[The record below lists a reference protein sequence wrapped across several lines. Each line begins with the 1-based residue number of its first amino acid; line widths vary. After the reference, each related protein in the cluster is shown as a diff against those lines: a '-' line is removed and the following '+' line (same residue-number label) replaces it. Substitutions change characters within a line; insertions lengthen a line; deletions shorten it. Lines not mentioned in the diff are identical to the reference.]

1 MDLAFYT
8 YFYGSNN
15 NPAFYIPEVPTLKY
29 KCYYFTNNM
38 DMLNNLK
45 STQWIP
51 VYNNIPISENAIE
64 SCMNGKE
71 TKVLPHKNPLLQ
83 KFTYLC
89 YLDNKL
95 NKIDI
100 DFVERYINN
109 YFIKQ
114 NYALLLRVHQ
124 FVHESVWNEYNESML
139 QERYRIQS
147 NQYKQYIK
155 KQVDNGLIE
164 TTTKHCTCNFLIR
177 NMKHEKINLIND
189 TWYEHIQECGIQDQI
204 SFFFVKQI
212 FDAYI
217 FPFSESQYRITDNRI
232 IDNMITDNRI
242 TDNRITDN
250 EKSNYNNIILN
261 INSITRI
268 IM

>member
-15 NPAFYIPEVPTLKY
+15 NPSFFVPEVPTFKY
-29 KCYYFTNNM
+29 KCYYFTNNVNM
-38 DMLNNLK
+38 FNTLRTTTN
-45 STQWIP
+45 WIP
-51 VYNNIPISENAIE
+51 ILDNKPISEDPIE
-64 SCMNGKE
+64 SCMAGKE
-71 TKVLPHKNPLLQ
+71 IKVLPHKHEALQ
-83 KFTYLC
+83 NHSYLC

-95 NKIDI
+95 NDINI

-109 YFIKQ
+109 YFINK

-124 FVHESVWNEYNESML
+124 FVNESVWNEFKESML

-147 NQYKQYIK
+147 DQYRQYIQ
-155 KQVDNGLIE
+155 KQVNNGLSE

-177 NMKHEKINLIND
+177 NMKHEKINLINE
-189 TWYEHIQECGIQDQI
+189 TWFEHIQECGIQDQI

-212 FDAYI
+212 YEAYI
-217 FPFSESQYRITDNRI
+217 FPFTESQYKTNIHQFHI
-232 IDNMITDNRI
+232 
-242 TDNRITDN
+242 
-250 EKSNYNNIILN
+250 NN
-261 INSITRI
+261 ITRI

>member
-15 NPAFYIPEVPTLKY
+15 NPAFCIPEVPSFKY
-29 KCYYFTNNM
+29 KCYYFTNNV
-38 DMLNNLK
+38 DMFNTLRTTTN
-45 STQWIP
+45 WIP
-51 VYNNIPISENAIE
+51 ILDNKPIIEDPIE
-64 SCMNGKE
+64 SCMLGKE
-71 TKVLPHKNPLLQ
+71 IKVLPHKHEALRNHS
-83 KFTYLC
+83 YLC

-95 NKIDI
+95 NDINI

-109 YFIKQ
+109 YFINK

-124 FVHESVWNEYNESML
+124 FVHESVWDEFRESML

-147 NQYKQYIK
+147 DQYRQYIQ
-155 KQVDNGLIE
+155 KQVSHGLSE

-177 NMKHEKINLIND
+177 NMKHEKTNLINE
-189 TWYEHIQECGIQDQI
+189 TWFEHIQECGIQDQI

-212 FDAYI
+212 YDAYI
-217 FPFSESQYRITDNRI
+217 FPFTDSQYKTI
-232 IDNMITDNRI
+232 IPQFHI
-242 TDNRITDN
+242 
-250 EKSNYNNIILN
+250 NN
-261 INSITRI
+261 ITRI

>member
-15 NPAFYIPEVPTLKY
+15 NPAFCIPEVPTLKY

-38 DMLNNLK
+38 DMFNHLK

-51 VYNNIPISENAIE
+51 IYDNKPLSENAIQ
-64 SCMNGKE
+64 SCMDGKE
-71 TKVLPHKNPLLQ
+71 IKVLPHKNIELQ
-83 KFTYLC
+83 KYSYLC

-95 NKIDI
+95 NGLDI
-100 DFVERYINN
+100 DFIERYINN
-109 YFIKQ
+109 YFINN

-124 FVHESVWNEYNESML
+124 FVHDNVWNEFNESML
-139 QERYRIQS
+139 QERYRIES
-147 NQYKQYIK
+147 EQYTKYIK

-164 TTTKHCTCNFLIR
+164 TTKTHCTCNFLIR
-177 NMKHEKINLIND
+177 NMKHPQINLINE
-189 TWYEHIQECGIQDQI
+189 TWYDHIIECGIQDQI

-212 FDAYI
+212 FEPYI
-217 FPFSESQYRITDNRI
+217 FPFTESQYKTVHNFFHI
-232 IDNMITDNRI
+232 
-242 TDNRITDN
+242 
-250 EKSNYNNIILN
+250 NN
-261 INSITRI
+261 ITRI

>member
-38 DMLNNLK
+38 DMFNQLK
-45 STQWIP
+45 KTKWIP
-51 VYNNIPISENAIE
+51 VFSSIPISEDPIE
-64 SCMNGKE
+64 SCMAGKE
-71 TKVLPHKNPLLQ
+71 IKVLPHKNDVLQ
-83 KFTYLC
+83 SYSYLC

-95 NKIDI
+95 NHIDI

-109 YFIKQ
+109 YFIKK
-114 NYALLLRVHQ
+114 NYALLLRIHQ
-124 FVHESVWNEYNESML
+124 FVHEGVWNEFKESML

-147 NQYKQYIK
+147 EQYRAYIK
-155 KQVDNGLIE
+155 TQVDNGLSE
-164 TTTKHCTCNFLIR
+164 TTKTHCTCNFLIR
-177 NMKHEKINLIND
+177 NMKHEKINLINE
-189 TWYEHIQECGIQDQI
+189 TWYQHIQQCGIQDQI

-212 FDAYI
+212 FEEHI
-217 FPFSESQYRITDNRI
+217 LPFTESQYKKVNNN
-232 IDNMITDNRI
+232 NMMFHI
-242 TDNRITDN
+242 
-250 EKSNYNNIILN
+250 NNV
-261 INSITRI
+261 TRI